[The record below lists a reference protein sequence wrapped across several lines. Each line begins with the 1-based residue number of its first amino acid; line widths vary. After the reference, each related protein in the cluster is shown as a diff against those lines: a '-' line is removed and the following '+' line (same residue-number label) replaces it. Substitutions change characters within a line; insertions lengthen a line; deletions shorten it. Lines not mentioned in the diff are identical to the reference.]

1 MAPADR
7 PKPRAPL
14 PQGRVPA
21 LQEHPPMTVD
31 VAFVHGL
38 VSGMTAKGLD
48 LAPVLFAAGIDPAL
62 LTREHARVT
71 LAQYAALQRAMIDH
85 LDDEMV
91 GLLQRRSKRGCF
103 TLQARAAIAAPT
115 LGLAI
120 QHVAHTAHLL
130 YDDFSPVPVRDG
142 DLAGLALQFHAG
154 AGETHPAA
162 NPFVHEVLLRCYW
175 RLFAWLVGG
184 QLPALRFDFA
194 FERPAYADGYAR
206 IFPAPWRFQAERSA
220 MWFDAS
226 RLNLPVCRDEAAMR
240 AFMAQAPSNV
250 IIPTRD
256 TGIGGRVRVH
266 LQQTQPAWP
275 DLEHTARALNLSAS
289 TLQRQLAAEGTS
301 FQTLKDH
308 LRRDIAIFRLT
319 TSAVA
324 LATLA
329 GELGFA
335 DSFTFQRAFKGW
347 TGCPP
352 GAYRRSMK

>member
-1 MAPADR
+1 M
-7 PKPRAPL
+7 
-14 PQGRVPA
+14 GRITTP
-21 LQEHPPMTVD
+21 QEHPPMTVD

-38 VSGMTAKGLD
+38 LSGMKAKGLD
-48 LAPVLFAAGIDPAL
+48 VRPVLGSACIDLAL
-62 LTREHARVT
+62 LQREHARVT
-71 LAQYAALQRAMIDH
+71 LAQYAALHHATIDH

-91 GLLQRRSKRGCF
+91 GLLQRRAKRGSF

-115 LGLAI
+115 LGVAI
-120 QHVAHTAHLL
+120 RHVAHTAQLL
-130 YDDFSPVPVRDG
+130 YDEIDLMPVRDG
-142 DLAGLALQFHAG
+142 ELAGLALQFSDARS
-154 AGETHPAA
+154 AA
-162 NPFVHEVLLRCYW
+162 NPFVHEVLLRCLW

-206 IFPAPWRFQAERSA
+206 IFPAPWRFEAERSA
-220 MWFDAS
+220 MWFEAT
-226 RLNLPVCRDEAAMR
+226 RLNLPVRRDEVAMR
-240 AFMAQAPSNV
+240 AFIAQAPSNV

-266 LQQTQPAWP
+266 LQQVQPAWP
-275 DLEHTARALNLSAS
+275 DLDHTARALNLSAS

-319 TSAVA
+319 TSAVG

-329 GELGFA
+329 SELGFA
-335 DSFTFQRAFKGW
+335 DSFAFQRAFKGW

>member
-1 MAPADR
+1 MASTDR
-7 PKPRAPL
+7 LKSLAPL
-14 PQGRVPA
+14 PAGRAPSP
-21 LQEHPPMTVD
+21 QEHPPMTVD

-38 VSGMTAKGLD
+38 VSGMTARGLD
-48 LAPVLFAAGIDPAL
+48 LQPVLAAAGIDPAL
-62 LTREHARVT
+62 LAREHARVT

-85 LDDEMV
+85 LDDELV
-91 GLLQRRSKRGCF
+91 GLLPRPSKRGSF
-103 TLQARAAIAAPT
+103 MLQARAAIAAPT
-115 LGLAI
+115 LGRAI
-120 QHVAHTAHLL
+120 RHVAHTAHLL
-130 YDDFSPVPVRDG
+130 YDDVSLVPVRDG
-142 DLAGLALQFHAG
+142 DLAGLALEVHDPAG
-154 AGETHPAA
+154 AA

-184 QLPALRFDFA
+184 LLPALRFDFA
-194 FERPAYADGYAR
+194 FERPAYAEGYAR
-206 IFPAPWRFQAERSA
+206 IFPAPWRFQAGRSA
-220 MWFDAS
+220 MWFEAT

-240 AFMAQAPSNV
+240 AFMAQAPVNV

-319 TSAVA
+319 TSRVA

-329 GELGFA
+329 SELGFA
-335 DSFTFQRAFKGW
+335 DSFSFQRAFKGW

>member
-1 MAPADR
+1 MASPD
-7 PKPRAPL
+7 PFKSRAPL
-14 PQGRVPA
+14 PAGRAPV
-21 LQEHPPMTVD
+21 LHEHPPMTVD

-38 VSGMTAKGLD
+38 ASGMTARGLD
-48 LAPVLFAAGIDPAL
+48 LTPVLVAAGIAPAL
-62 LTREHARVT
+62 LAREHARVT

-91 GLLQRRSKRGCF
+91 GLLQRPSRRGCF
-103 TLQARAAIAAPT
+103 MLQARAAIAAPT
-115 LGLAI
+115 LGQAI
-120 QHVAHTAHLL
+120 RHVAHTAQLI
-130 YDDFSPVPVRDG
+130 YDDFSPLPVRDG

-154 AGETHPAA
+154 ASAA

-194 FERPAYADGYAR
+194 FDRPTYAEGYAR

-226 RLNLPVCRDEAAMR
+226 RLKLPVCRDEASMR

-289 TLQRQLAAEGTS
+289 TLQRQLAIEGTS

-319 TSAVA
+319 TSTVA